1 MKNNKKYI
9 YEILIFFILYIKMSR
24 LINIIDPQHFTA
36 THSCEFRLNK
46 TNVAYLTNGAYLCL
60 GAHGTN
66 ATVNQVHYNRRA
78 GIAGMV
84 ESIRLLNGGDVL
96 AQLDNA
102 GTWMAWKGLNQ
113 DNANA
118 RSRKQMS
125 YDSAGILRFG
135 IDTEGSVD
143 AGYQQVLTDS
153 EETTQLGSLGTSE
166 AVASV
171 GSMELKSFL
180 KELEVLTVLP
190 TAIFTNLRLEIRW
203 NTDILKV
210 CKEFANGAD
219 AAVSAIQAV
228 RPLLVIESIED
239 QDVIAQM
246 MQGMSQ
252 MNFTCIE
259 SDRFVLPAIADG
271 ARTTGSFVL
280 RGFNDKVVNR
290 VLIANTP
297 TGGADGFQGIKARAI
312 AADGTYLD
320 HALDS
325 GALNS
330 LAQNRYTLQCRVNGQ
345 SLFTGRGLGFDDT
358 IGGTGGAGYNHRL
371 ALTTDTWGDVAICQA
386 GNTVGL
392 VFGMGGADNAENNA
406 NYFEG
411 LVQQPER
418 LFFGS
423 DYTGFRVMDRVSHLE
438 FDITRTGLP
447 TQALPIANSE
457 DFNQSINEI
466 VFAEI
471 PKVLQISGMDYRV
484 SYL

>member
-1 MKNNKKYI
+1 
-9 YEILIFFILYIKMSR
+9 MSR
-24 LINIIDPQHFTA
+24 LVNIIDPQHFTS

-66 ATVNQVHYNRRA
+66 ATVNEVHYNRRA

-135 IDTEGSVD
+135 IDTEGTVD
-143 AGYQQVLTDS
+143 GAYQQVLTDS
-153 EETTQLGSLGTSE
+153 ESTTQLGSLAVSE
-166 AVASV
+166 ATASV

-210 CKEFANGAD
+210 CKEFTNVAD

-228 RPLLVIESIED
+228 RPLLVIESIDD
-239 QDVIAQM
+239 QAVISEM
-246 MQGMSQ
+246 MAGMSQ

-271 ARTTGSFVL
+271 IRTTSSFVI

-297 TGGADGFQGIKARAI
+297 TGGTSGFEGIKARAV
-312 AADGTYLD
+312 AADGTFLD

-345 SLFTGRGLGFDDT
+345 SMFTGRGLGFDES
-358 IGGTGGAGYNHRL
+358 IGGGGAGTPMGGAGYNHRL

-392 VFGMGGADNAENNA
+392 VFGMGGDDNAANNA

-411 LVQQPER
+411 LVREPER

-438 FDITRTGLP
+438 FDITRTGLA
-447 TQALPIANSE
+447 TQNLPIANSE

-466 VFAEI
+466 VFAEV

>member
-1 MKNNKKYI
+1 MN
-9 YEILIFFILYIKMSR
+9 LFISSYYNIKMAR
-24 LINIIDPQHFTA
+24 LVNIIDPQHFTA

-125 YDSAGILRFG
+125 YDSAGILRWG

-143 AGYQQVLTDS
+143 AAYQQVLTDS
-153 EETTQLGSLGTSE
+153 ESTTQIGSLATTE
-166 AVASV
+166 AAASV

-210 CKEFANGAD
+210 CKEFVNTAD

-239 QDVIAQM
+239 QDVISQM
-246 MQGMSQ
+246 MQGMGQ

-259 SDRFVLPAIADG
+259 SDRFVLPAIADTI
-271 ARTTGSFVL
+271 RTTSSFVL

-290 VLIANTP
+290 MLVCNTP
-297 TGGADGFQGIKARAI
+297 TGGTSGFEGIKARAV
-312 AADGTYLD
+312 AADGTFLD
-320 HALDS
+320 RALDS

-345 SLFTGRGLGFDDT
+345 ALFTGRGLGFDDT
-358 IGGTGGAGYNHRL
+358 IGGTSGAGYNHRL

-392 VFGMGGADNAENNA
+392 VFGMGGADAAENNA

-411 LVQQPER
+411 LVREPER

-438 FDITRTGLP
+438 IDVTRTGLA

-457 DFNQSINEI
+457 DFNQIINEI